1 MLGDFPM
8 ASVIYLRKYNGIV
21 KIEKSLSKNPFGQN
35 LYTILKDGFY
45 MKRTMGE
52 LAHLKLNEVIKGLNY
67 IRNKIAES
75 KPMTDEHISDIL
87 EKLEQYQK
95 TIYHLPDGIIR
106 EKIQREIDDCRKEIN
121 YVNLSMLLQR
131 KKALMNELAEI
142 DNAIKKKEGR
152 ND

>member
-1 MLGDFPM
+1 MVF
-8 ASVIYLRKYNGIV
+8 A
-21 KIEKSLSKNPFGQN
+21 KSLSKNPFGQN

-52 LAHLKLNEVIKGLNY
+52 LAHLKLNEVIKGLNC
-67 IRNKIAES
+67 IRNNIAEG
-75 KPMTDEHISDIL
+75 KTMVDEHISDIL

-131 KKALMNELAEI
+131 KEALMNELAEI